1 MIEEKSS
8 YNRDYAGEYK
18 AKREIKLKDKN
29 DYSECMT
36 QEEIDSI
43 PMIEICPLTNMF
55 KSNPNVK
62 RRNSK

>member
-18 AKREIKLKDKN
+18 AKREIKLKAKD
-29 DYSECMT
+29 DYSECKT

-43 PMIEICPLTNMF
+43 PMIEIDPLTNMF

-62 RRNSK
+62 RRSAK